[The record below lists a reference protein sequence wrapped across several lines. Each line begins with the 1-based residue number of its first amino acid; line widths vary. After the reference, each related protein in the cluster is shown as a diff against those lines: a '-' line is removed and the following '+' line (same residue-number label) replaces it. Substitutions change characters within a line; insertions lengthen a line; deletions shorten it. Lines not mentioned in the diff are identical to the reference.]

1 MTSSFTN
8 PVQFPGGRW
17 TVMCQGK
24 SELETI
30 DVPIKYGAFLQIF
43 PWTNLLRRT
52 IRPAAGGP
60 SDSLG
65 GLWEFL
71 LSAHHSILE
80 AGIATLTGRAG
91 ITEIGRLPID
101 KWIRAISIS
110 YCAVLC
116 TDLKY
121 SKSALKYIASLVGF
135 VSLLLDWPRISRSHL
150 ARTVAEFI

>member
-8 PVQFPGGRW
+8 SVQFPGGRS
-17 TVMCQGK
+17 MDCQGK

-52 IRPAAGGP
+52 IRLAAGGP

-101 KWIRAISIS
+101 KWIRAIS